1 LATVLRVSRLREEAA
16 RLRLAQALTRAAAS
30 RRALAETQKLMADR
44 LAALAGDAPPAR
56 SAQDFLLHLRYLE
69 HLSRAVGG
77 WRERL
82 AQDEAEAD
90 RERQTLVQHHQK
102 TYLLER
108 LPGQGLGPGSGGN
121 WPGAWNR
128 KPRRWCCPASAPGA
142 RAEPGLTTGAPRE

>member
-1 LATVLRVSRLREEAA
+1 MRPPARFRFPLATVLRVSRLREEAA

-108 LPGQGLGPGSGGN
+108 LRDKAWVRFRRELARRQEQETEAMVLSRFRPGSEG
-121 WPGAWNR
+121 
-128 KPRRWCCPASAPGA
+128 
-142 RAEPGLTTGAPRE
+142 